1 MNLFHLISILIVFA
15 ATFGYLNERFLKL
28 PAIIGL
34 FLISMAFSLLV
45 LLLGNVFPSLLSY
58 EKSIL
63 NQIDFQNFLM
73 KGILGLML
81 FAGALRLDLEQMK
94 TQRIPIFIFATLG
107 VLISTFIIGIALFN
121 ILGLMGISVPLIHTL
136 IFGAL
141 ISPTDPIAILG
152 ILNKTSIAKS
162 LEIKIEGESLFNDGV
177 GYVLFVTLCHIATQK
192 IGDAQLSFFP
202 IALLFLKEV
211 GGALILGYL
220 LGKLTTHALSKINNY
235 EVEVLLTLAL
245 VMGGYMLAD
254 ILRVSGP
261 IAMVVGGL
269 MIGKGL
275 TKGKGL
281 SDITKDY
288 VRKFWELIDALLN
301 AILFLLLGLTVLQV
315 QFNKEIFIIGIFCI
329 LLVLLSRF
337 ISLKVLTLTMKNWIF
352 FEPGASFIMTW
363 GGLRGGISIAMAII
377 LSQEISKDL
386 FLSITYIIVVFSILV
401 QGLTLEKVVKKFDAN
416 VEKETKRKIK

>member
-34 FLISMAFSLLV
+34 FLISMVFSLLV
-45 LLLGNVFPSLLSY
+45 LLLGNFFPSLLSY

-81 FAGALRLDLEQMK
+81 FAGALRLDIEQLR
-94 TQRIPIFIFATLG
+94 TQRIPIFIFATIG
-107 VLISTFIIGIALFN
+107 VLISTFIIGIALFY
-121 ILGLMGISVPLIHTL
+121 ILELMGISVPLIHTL

-141 ISPTDPIAILG
+141 ISPTDPIAIMG

-177 GYVLFVTLCHIATQK
+177 GYVLFVTLGHIAIGGNGETQ
-192 IGDAQLSFFP
+192 ISVFSTV
-202 IALLFLKEV
+202 ILFLREV
-211 GGALILGYL
+211 GGAVLLGFL
-220 LGKLTTHALSKINNY
+220 LGKMITHALSKIDKY

-254 ILRVSGP
+254 ILGVSGP
-261 IAMVVGGL
+261 ITMVVGGL
-269 MIGKGL
+269 MIAKGL
-275 TKGKGL
+275 AKGKGL

-288 VRKFWELIDALLN
+288 VRKFWELVDALLN
-301 AILFLLLGLTVLQV
+301 AILFLLLGLSVLQV
-315 QFNKEIFIIGIFCI
+315 EFSKAIFIIGILSI
-329 LLVLLSRF
+329 ILVLVSRY
-337 ISLKVLTLTMKNWIF
+337 ISLKVLTLTMKKWIY
-352 FEPGASFIMTW
+352 FEPQASLIMTW
-363 GGLRGGISIAMAII
+363 GGLRGGISIVMAII
-377 LSQEISKDL
+377 LSEEISKDI

-401 QGLTLEKVVKKFDAN
+401 QGLTLEKVVKKFDIN
-416 VEKETKRKIK
+416 P

>member
-34 FLISMAFSLLV
+34 FLISMVFSLLV
-45 LLLGNVFPSLLSY
+45 LLLGNFFPSLLSY

-81 FAGALRLDLEQMK
+81 FAGALRLDIEQLR
-94 TQRIPIFIFATLG
+94 TQRIPIFIFATIG
-107 VLISTFIIGIALFN
+107 VLISTFIIGIALFY
-121 ILGLMGISVPLIHTL
+121 ILELMGISVPLIHTL

-141 ISPTDPIAILG
+141 ISPTDPIAIMG

-177 GYVLFVTLCHIATQK
+177 GYVLFVTLGHIAIGGNGETQ
-192 IGDAQLSFFP
+192 ISFFSTV
-202 IALLFLKEV
+202 ILFLREV
-211 GGALILGYL
+211 GGAVLLGFL
-220 LGKLTTHALSKINNY
+220 LGKMTTHALSKIDKY

-254 ILRVSGP
+254 ILGVSGP

-269 MIGKGL
+269 MIAKGL
-275 TKGKGL
+275 AKGKGL

-288 VRKFWELIDALLN
+288 VRKFWELVDALLN
-301 AILFLLLGLTVLQV
+301 AILFLLLGLSVLQV
-315 QFNKEIFIIGIFCI
+315 EFSKAIFIIGILSI
-329 LLVLLSRF
+329 ILVLVSRY
-337 ISLKVLTLTMKNWIF
+337 ISLKVLTLTMKKWIY
-352 FEPGASFIMTW
+352 FEPQASLIMTW
-363 GGLRGGISIAMAII
+363 GGLRGGISIVMAII
-377 LSQEISKDL
+377 LSEEISKDI

-401 QGLTLEKVVKKFDAN
+401 QGLTLEKVVKKFDIN
-416 VEKETKRKIK
+416 P